1 MGFSL
6 AKKLLEKKTRYS
18 RHALSLF
25 RYSSPY
31 KLMNLARVEWER
43 SRGRETVTGLPY
55 VTVLD
60 PTNVCNLKC
69 PICPTTKGI
78 LPQPSGRISLEDY
91 RRFVDRI
98 APHTYRLIL
107 YNWGEPFLHR
117 QIVEM
122 LHYAHRNKISTQIS
136 SNLNILP
143 REGAEA
149 LVRSG
154 LDDLVVSCDGLTQET
169 YERYRVRGNLSKL
182 VTNMNLIRDAKRK
195 LKCSR
200 PNIEL
205 QFLVFQHNEHEVPR
219 VEEFARGHGADV
231 VRIVKPA
238 IDMKLKDIRPADNPE
253 YVRPEHQV
261 LPIQEPAPLPD
272 PAPAGTERKTPAPA
286 PQEQADRETL
296 SAIDCYW
303 PWRILTAS
311 WNGDVDPC
319 CYRNTLGSFGNIFEA
334 PLEEVFNNEKFRY
347 ARRRITGRAAP
358 DGFDDVICKTCKGYT
373 V

>member
-1 MGFSL
+1 MIR
-6 AKKLLEKKTRYS
+6 KLLEKKTRYS

-25 RYSSPY
+25 RYSSPN

-43 SRGRETVTGLPY
+43 SRGRVNVTGLPY

-69 PICPTTKGI
+69 PICPTTKGE
-78 LPQPSGRISLEDY
+78 LPQPSGRIALEDY
-91 RRFVDRI
+91 KRFVDRI

-122 LHYAHRNKISTQIS
+122 LDYAHRNRISTQIS

-149 LVRSG
+149 LVSSG
-154 LDDLVVSCDGLTQET
+154 LDDLVVSCDGLTQKT
-169 YERYRVRGNLSKL
+169 YERYRVLGDLSKL
-182 VTNMNLIRDAKRK
+182 TTNMNLIRDAKRK
-195 LKCSR
+195 LKSSS

-205 QFLVFQHNEHEVPR
+205 QFLVFRHNEHEVPR
-219 VEEFARGHGADV
+219 VEEFARSHGADV

-261 LPIQEPAPLPD
+261 LPIQEPAPLSEPV
-272 PAPAGTERKTPAPA
+272 PAKP
-286 PQEQADRETL
+286 ETL

-303 PWRILTAS
+303 PWRVLTSS
-311 WNGDVDPC
+311 WNGDIDPC
-319 CYRNTLGSFGNIFEA
+319 CYHNTLGSFGNIFDA
-334 PLEEVFNNEKFRY
+334 PLIEVFNNEKFRY
-347 ARRRITGRAAP
+347 ARRRIVGKAAP